1 MNTTVLVLGD
11 ESDWES
17 YNRFCEQLQ
26 KHHSKKLKWV
36 KWVTATYDLLEK
48 NRLPLIESDMLI
60 IYLFFPFTYW
70 DKHVEKEGYKGVYG
84 NVYFYNK
91 FRAFWSE
98 IHRTSSGLFG
108 LKFIGFSERSIV
120 GRKYVL

>member
-26 KHHSKKLKWV
+26 KHHSKKLNWV
-36 KWVTATYDLLEK
+36 NDKYSLLEK
-48 NRLPLIESDMLI
+48 NDLTLIESDMLI

-70 DKHVEKEGYKGVYG
+70 DKHVEKEGYKGGYG
-84 NVYFYNK
+84 NVDFYNE
-91 FRAFWSE
+91 FRAF
-98 IHRTSSGLFG
+98 
-108 LKFIGFSERSIV
+108 
-120 GRKYVL
+120 